1 MDDPF
6 VKSQDMLDIRFEWMN
21 KYHLNMQLTKE
32 INTKC
37 KFILK
42 FQSDTS
48 TMSSLGFTS
57 KRILLNFQQKIDFIL
72 LFCVDVPS
80 IAH

>member
-21 KYHLNMQLTKE
+21 KYHLNIQLTKE

-48 TMSSLGFTS
+48 TMSSLG
-57 KRILLNFQQKIDFIL
+57 IYI
-72 LFCVDVPS
+72 
-80 IAH
+80 

>member
-1 MDDPF
+1 MLVFRKILFTYEMDDPL
-6 VKSQDMLDIRFEWMN
+6 VKSQDMLHIRFEWMN
-21 KYHLNMQLTKE
+21 KYHRNIQLTKE

-48 TMSSLGFTS
+48 TMSSLG
-57 KRILLNFQQKIDFIL
+57 IYI
-72 LFCVDVPS
+72 
-80 IAH
+80 

>member
-1 MDDPF
+1 MLVFRKILFTYEMDDPL
-6 VKSQDMLDIRFEWMN
+6 VKSQDMLHIRFEWMN
-21 KYHLNMQLTKE
+21 KYHLNIQLTKE

-48 TMSSLGFTS
+48 TMSSLG
-57 KRILLNFQQKIDFIL
+57 IYI
-72 LFCVDVPS
+72 
-80 IAH
+80 

>member
-1 MDDPF
+1 MDGPL

-21 KYHLNMQLTKE
+21 KYHRSIQLTKE
-32 INTKC
+32 INPKC

-48 TMSSLGFTS
+48 AMSSLG
-57 KRILLNFQQKIDFIL
+57 IYI
-72 LFCVDVPS
+72 
-80 IAH
+80 